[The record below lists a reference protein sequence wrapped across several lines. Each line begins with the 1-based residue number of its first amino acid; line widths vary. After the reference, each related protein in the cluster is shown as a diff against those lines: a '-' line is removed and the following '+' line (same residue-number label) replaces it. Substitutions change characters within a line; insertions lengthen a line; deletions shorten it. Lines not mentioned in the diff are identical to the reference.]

1 MLEIEEVKIW
11 ITMEDKV
18 VPLYQIEEFEASV
31 KGATD
36 AIHCFIASETDK
48 VCRIILSCNLC

>member
-1 MLEIEEVKIW
+1 MLEIEEDKIW

-18 VPLYQIEEFEASV
+18 VPLYQIEEFEASE
-31 KGATD
+31 GATD

-48 VCRIILSCNLC
+48 VCRIILRCNLC